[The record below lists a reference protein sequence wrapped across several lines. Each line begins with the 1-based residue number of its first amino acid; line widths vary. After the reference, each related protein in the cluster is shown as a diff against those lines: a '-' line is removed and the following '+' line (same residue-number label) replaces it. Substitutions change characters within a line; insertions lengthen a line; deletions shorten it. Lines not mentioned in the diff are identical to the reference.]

1 MMLNSL
7 ERIDGSTTT
16 NPDPLPNVELQTQTA
31 KIEQTFGLSVVAEV
45 LGS

>member
-16 NPDPLPNVELQTQTA
+16 KPHPLANVEVQTQTA
-31 KIEQTFGLSVVAEV
+31 KIEQTFGSIVV
-45 LGS
+45 GTDG